1 MPFTSDSP
9 PPIAELLPH
18 AAPMILLDRVVAL
31 TSDTIETEVVIGE
44 TSPFCEQGRVGAW
57 VGIEYMAQSAAAL
70 VGGEARRN
78 GQPVRVGFLVGTR
91 DYRMQASWFLIGDTL
106 RVFAERE
113 FQADNGM
120 AAMRCRIQR
129 PDGTLLAE
137 SLLSVFQPDDVTR
150 FLRNAG

>member
-1 MPFTSDSP
+1 MSCKPEFL
-9 PPIAELLPH
+9 PPIADLLPH

-31 TSDTIETEVVIGE
+31 RPDAIETELVIRDA
-44 TSPFCEQGRVGAW
+44 SPFCEHGRVGAW

-70 VGGEARRN
+70 VGADALRA

-91 DYRMQASWFLIGDTL
+91 DYRADTPWFHRGEVL

-120 AAMRCRIQR
+120 AAMRCRIAR
-129 PDGTLLAE
+129 PDGTPLAAC
-137 SLLSVFQPDDVTR
+137 LLSVFQPDDVTR
-150 FLRNAG
+150 FLHPEA